1 VIVYA
6 ADVHGD
12 EADVYAPDD
21 GAHPLV
27 LLLHGSH
34 VHRRHYSRFAPELAA
49 HGFVVLVPSHT
60 RELFGEAAYY
70 PEQAQAGWAVEWARA
85 ENLRTD
91 SPLRG
96 RINADS
102 LFVVGHSFG
111 GAVALGIATKDLV
124 VYLNEQP
131 VEFPDELKAAAAI
144 GTHNVP
150 PRGTEPMPVTN
161 KVPLAMVQG
170 TIDGTVRYEQAAATF
185 AVVEQ
190 TPKLFV
196 TLEGAN
202 HYPVTND
209 DDPIDANTDHASAH
223 ADLDQGLAIATVAEW
238 LAVWFAAHDSDDG
251 YEEARQRLR
260 EATKDP
266 TTTAKHVTIE
276 FVESQDVESQGAE
289 SPGIA

>member
-1 VIVYA
+1 MISYA
-6 ADVHGD
+6 TDVHGD
-12 EADVYAPDD
+12 EADVYAPDA
-21 GAHPLV
+21 GVHPLV

-34 VHRRHYSRFAPELAA
+34 VHRRHYSRFAPALAA

-85 ENLRTD
+85 ESLLAD
-91 SPLRG
+91 SPLHA
-96 RINADS
+96 RIKTDS
-102 LFVVGHSFG
+102 FFVVGHSFG

-131 VEFPDELKAAAAI
+131 VNFPDELKAVAAI

-150 PRGTEPMPVTN
+150 PRSTETEPMPVANT
-161 KVPLAMVQG
+161 VPLAMVQG

-185 AVVEQ
+185 AVVRQ
-190 TPKLFV
+190 SPKLFV

-202 HYPVTND
+202 HYPVTDD

-223 ADLDQGLAIATVAEW
+223 ADLDQELAIGTVAEW
-238 LAVWFAAHDSDDG
+238 LAVWFRANDGDD
-251 YEEARQRLR
+251 EATQRLR

-266 TTTAKHVTIE
+266 STTAEHVTIAL
-276 FVESQDVESQGAE
+276 VESQGVE
-289 SPGIA
+289 SQGVE

>member
-6 ADVHGD
+6 TDVHGD
-12 EADVYAPDD
+12 EADVYARDE
-21 GAHPLV
+21 GVHPLV

-34 VHRRHYSRFAPELAA
+34 AHRRHYYRFAWVLAA
-49 HGFVVLVPSHT
+49 QGFVVLVPSHT

-70 PEQAQAGWAVEWARA
+70 PEQSQAGWAVEWARA
-85 ENLRTD
+85 ENLRTK

-102 LFVVGHSFG
+102 FFVVGHSFG
-111 GAVALGIATKDLV
+111 GAVALGIATKNLV

-131 VEFPDELKAAAAI
+131 VDFPDELKAVAAI

-150 PRGTEPMPVTN
+150 PRGSEPMPVAN

-185 AVVEQ
+185 AVVQ
-190 TPKLFV
+190 QLPKLFV

-209 DDPIDANTDHASAH
+209 DDPIDANTDHAFAH
-223 ADLDQGLAIATVAEW
+223 AELDQELANSTVAVW
-238 LAVWFAAHDSDDG
+238 LSMWFAANDG
-251 YEEARQRLR
+251 DEDAIRQLR
-260 EATKDP
+260 AATNDP
-266 TTTAKHVTIE
+266 STTPAHVTIAL
-276 FVESQDVESQGAE
+276 VESQDVESQDVE
-289 SPGIA
+289 